1 MKYQTSAENWK
12 GVKLLE
18 ALPDIKESVSMLPD
32 IKTGIDAMNL
42 KFDAFID
49 GQRTHNKRM
58 VQILQ
63 KLADK

>member
-18 ALPDIKESVSMLPD
+18 ALPD